1 MSGLVRLG
9 TVGTGWIVDT
19 FLEGVRK
26 VEEIRP
32 AAVYSRGMEKARA
45 FAARHGIPLCFDSL
59 EEMASSEE
67 IDAVYIASPNA
78 LHAEQTLLF
87 LRAGKHV
94 LCEKPA
100 TVFPGEMERLTEEAD
115 RRGLVYLEAVMP
127 LHLPR
132 FRMLA
137 EAAETLGRLSLVRLD
152 FAQYSSKYP
161 AYLAGEVPN
170 IFNPKLC
177 TGALEDLGVYCVN
190 LAVGLFGAP
199 DAVHASAS
207 FLGSGA
213 DGAGCAI
220 LKYRDF
226 QAVLTYSK
234 IGGSRIGSE
243 IVGEKGTISLSS
255 VSQLENLRLG
265 RRGEEERILFGTG
278 THSASMEGE
287 ARDFAGCILRPQAYA
302 EAWVRWS
309 RLMRESARVMLDIR
323 REAGIRFPGDPEG
336 E

>member
-1 MSGLVRLG
+1 MSGPVRLG

-19 FLEGVRK
+19 FLEGVRN

-32 AAVYSRGMEKARA
+32 TAVYSREMEKARA
-45 FAARHGIPLCFDSL
+45 FAARHDIPRCFDSL
-59 EEMASSEE
+59 EEMASGEE

-78 LHAEQTLLF
+78 LHVEQTLLF

-100 TVFPGEMERLTEEAD
+100 TVFPGEVERLTEEAD
-115 RRGLVYLEAVMP
+115 RRGLIYLEAVMP
-127 LHLPR
+127 LHLSR
-132 FRMLA
+132 FRALK
-137 EAAETLGRLSLVRLD
+137 EAVKTLGRLSLVRLD

-161 AYLAGEVPN
+161 AYLAGEMPN

-190 LAVGLFGAP
+190 LAVGLFGVP
-199 DAVHASAS
+199 DALHASAS

-220 LKYRDF
+220 LDYRDF

-234 IGGSRIGSE
+234 IGGSCIGSE
-243 IVGEKGTISLSS
+243 IIGENGTISFSS
-255 VSQLENLRLG
+255 VSQLENLCLR
-265 RRGEEERILFGTG
+265 RRGEEERVLFGRG

-302 EAWVRWS
+302 EERMRWI
-309 RLMRESARVMLDIR
+309 RLMRESAHVMLDIR
-323 REAGIRFPGDPEG
+323 RDAGIRFPGDLWDE
-336 E
+336 

>member
-1 MSGLVRLG
+1 MSGPVRLG

-19 FLEGVRK
+19 FLEGVRN

-32 AAVYSRGMEKARA
+32 AAVYSREMERARA
-45 FAARHGIPLCFDSL
+45 FAARRDIPLCFDSL

-78 LHAEQTLLF
+78 LHVEQTLLF

-94 LCEKPA
+94 FCEKPA
-100 TVFPGEMERLTEEAD
+100 TVFPGEIERLREEAD

-132 FRMLA
+132 FWALW
-137 EAAETLGRLSLVRLD
+137 EAVEGLGRLSSVRLD

-199 DAVHASAS
+199 EGVRASAS
-207 FLGSGA
+207 FLRSGA

-220 LKYRDF
+220 LEYQDF

-243 IVGEKGTISLSS
+243 IAGEEGTISFSS
-255 VSQLENLRLG
+255 VSQLENLRLW
-265 RRGEEERILFGTG
+265 RRGEEERVLFGTG
-278 THSASMEGE
+278 THSACMESE

-302 EAWVRWS
+302 GEYTRWS
-309 RLMRESARVMLDIR
+309 RLMQESAHVMLDIR
-323 REAGIRFPGDPEG
+323 KDAGIRFPGDE
-336 E
+336 